1 MNNTFEYIDLAAWVS
16 KAPPDKRGFR
26 EAVHIILMAI
36 GQSTALRTKMIMKG
50 GMLMA
55 LRYESSRFTK
65 DADFSTREI
74 YTKGK
79 DKELIE
85 ELEAQLSLA
94 SVELPYDIS
103 CKIQRSELKPAEKN
117 VSFPTL
123 ALNIGYAPRSNF
135 NAIKRLQSK
144 QASSIVEI
152 DYSYNE
158 AVLDIEVLK
167 LSDGEE
173 IQAYSLINLMAEK
186 YRSLLQQTIRQR
198 NRRQDV
204 YDLALLLNE
213 VKDWSHGE
221 RQKLK
226 ELIIASSESRGIQA
240 NSKSLSDPK
249 IMNMAQKGYQDLVI
263 EVEESLPEFDDI
275 YGAISYFYENLPW
288 D

>member
-1 MNNTFEYIDLAAWVS
+1 MNNSFEYIDLAAWVR
-16 KAPPDKRGFR
+16 KASEDKKNFR
-26 EAVHIILMAI
+26 EAVHIILTAI

-74 YTKGK
+74 YTQGK
-79 DKELIE
+79 EKELIE

-123 ALNIGYAPRSNF
+123 SLNIGYAPRSNF

-158 AVLDIEVLK
+158 AVLDVEVLK

-173 IQAYSLINLMAEK
+173 CKRI
-186 YRSLLQQTIRQR
+186 
-198 NRRQDV
+198 
-204 YDLALLLNE
+204 ALL
-213 VKDWSHGE
+213 
-221 RQKLK
+221 
-226 ELIIASSESRGIQA
+226 I
-240 NSKSLSDPK
+240 
-249 IMNMAQKGYQDLVI
+249 
-263 EVEESLPEFDDI
+263 
-275 YGAISYFYENLPW
+275 
-288 D
+288 